1 MVARFDIFSGT
12 QRGDSALWLDS
23 VNDLEAAKQR
33 MLSIATGN
41 PGKYFI
47 FSTSEN
53 RIVAEIE
60 TKSSFMKRW
69 THER

>member
-1 MVARFDIFSGT
+1 VAARFDIFSGT
-12 QRGDSALWLDS
+12 HRGDRALWIDS

-53 RIVAEIE
+53 RIVVEIE
-60 TKSSFMKRW
+60 TKSSFMKR
-69 THER
+69 